1 MAENKVL
8 AMVLAAKR
16 TLTKFA
22 VELDKATL
30 KMVYGFGQDKIQ
42 NELVRL
48 EEKKKANEEQ
58 GFNFIGDEDATT
70 RARAREAFDG
80 SGKKIISKDEYEDT
94 NREIGNQRQKSLKSV
109 SNPLKNPGIV
119 PIVYQVQRINS
130 FNLCNPFTLGVQ
142 AAFPP
147 GSPVA
152 NGIQSVQGKLKQIQ
166 DIFRNFTLIGG
177 TKTVTAESIPF
188 PIREGEMIFSIAS
201 PEVIQPG
208 TTVYIQQTD
217 DETIFT
223 NMVGVVKSNSTE
235 AATVAP
241 SLGTVSAL
249 DTSFRNSPD
258 INSAFEGLSSA
269 TDFSTN
275 SGGTIEDSS
284 FTGFDLGGL
293 PRKARRKLKK
303 KGLSTNIDI
312 EGASQL
318 QGSSFGNSGVGDF
331 DQDGIGNDIDIQ
343 PLKNNPNDFSKFAP
357 KTETLQ
363 YVIEIQRFEPF
374 DPPTQK
380 TKAGNTVLDDAG
392 EPVLRTFSN
401 WQFEYEAQQITD
413 VKKLAEELESITVAL
428 RDLGVNDLIIALN
441 RLPSNFLGL
450 GKLQDAMLEVATFI
464 DGKVVP
470 AANSLADETS
480 TAAQT
485 LSGGLT
491 SQEVI
496 RRSRILGDFYA
507 KLLPIL
513 NFDLSLENI
522 FEKQIKDINKTL
534 RGVIPYEQLAKIV
547 RAVEKFVRFVV
558 KIVDF
563 IIAILQFLN
572 TIIKVFLVVA
582 KVLTTVIKVIK
593 AVAIVLPAIF
603 LTAGI
608 IAAFQD
614 IIEKVSQGLDTAT
627 AILKEFSEA
636 LDKMIAS
643 LQFLRGWLLILAG
656 ELGNLAQTLETC
668 ASLNGRIDV
677 TGTFQGLISAA
688 TGLPFPDNQVRSD
701 VKSNF
706 EFYSNFDP
714 FGNGQA
720 QSSGS
725 NFGETLITTADGSII
740 VLDGT
745 VWGFDQN
752 GNIVFGGD
760 LVSLSTGVNFE
771 ETRGQKFR
779 ENLRENF
786 TFYTFNKFKGPDYEQ
801 LVQNLQAQS
810 IESYAQTVEQIRQET
825 PTDRFG
831 NFQEVYLGY
840 TIRIEEEKPIQD
852 TAKGES
858 NLTRRRGVA
867 FDFEGKLVASS
878 DLTFSDDL
886 NLIVNEVKFRI
897 KRNIDQ
903 GIIGVG
909 TLDNQDF
916 PDDDAIKLAE
926 TTGANPLAIS
936 NIKAQANNKAANDIN
951 SSSGGVDP
959 TPVEMRTGNVPFQEA
974 SGEPASIVA
983 NQSSPNK
990 TINPSQLIQQP
1001 FSEFIEEN
1009 PSLKKMQ
1016 DTFQLLQGAS
1026 MSQLSDIMSE
1036 PGVFNLNG
1044 EELAEKLKNNI
1055 IGAIN
1060 PNPEKIEEIKNKT
1073 EIWLEALKKQT
1084 KIDYEQLTLGL
1095 HPKAR
1100 AKFKPYEVYYDEI
1113 EQEELENWIKFL
1125 LSKKY
1130 TEEEIQAGIR
1140 EEELRDEYKIKF
1152 NVKGKRGRIIKV
1164 QIARRNQRLR
1174 SKLK

>member
-48 EEKKKANEEQ
+48 EEAKKQNETIYTKGNEQ
-58 GFNFIGDEDATT
+58 FPGI
-70 RARAREAFDG
+70 R
-80 SGKKIISKDEYEDT
+80 SKGEYEET

-177 TKTVTAESIPF
+177 TKTATAQSIPF

-217 DETIFT
+217 DKTIFT

-235 AATVAP
+235 AATIAP

-258 INSAFEGLSSA
+258 INSAFGGLSSA
-269 TDFSTN
+269 TDFNTN

-293 PRKARRKLKK
+293 PRRARRKLRK
-303 KGLSTNIDI
+303 KGLSTNIDV

-441 RLPSNFLGL
+441 RLPPGFLGL

-464 DGKVVP
+464 DKKVVP

-507 KLLPIL
+507 KLLPII

-547 RAVEKFVRFVV
+547 RAVEKFVKFVV

-563 IIAILQFLN
+563 ILAILQFLN

-582 KVLTTVIKVIK
+582 KVLQTVIKVIK

-677 TGTFQGLISAA
+677 TGTLQGIISAA

-706 EFYSNFDP
+706 ENYSNYDP

-1036 PGVFNLNG
+1036 PGVFDLNG

-1084 KIDYEQLTLGL
+1084 KIDYEQLTLGM